1 MASGTLGQLPVWAV
15 DLLAAER
22 VGHLGLL
29 DDAGAPRVLPIV
41 YAVCEDG
48 VWSVID
54 NKRKRRQGDPARVRW
69 LRERPQAA
77 LTVDHYEDDW
87 RALAWVQLTGS
98 VKVIPIR
105 EGRDALACL
114 ARRYPQYDEDPPP
127 GPLLRLAVERALWW
141 RALEVD

>member
-1 MASGTLGQLPVWAV
+1 VASGTLEELPGWAS
-15 DLLAAER
+15 DLLTQER

-41 YAVCEDG
+41 YAVCEDA

-54 NKRKRRQGDPARVRW
+54 NKPKRRQDDLARVRW
-69 LRERPQAA
+69 LADRPEAA

-98 VKVIPIR
+98 VTIVPLHD
-105 EGRDALACL
+105 GPDALVGL
-114 ARRYPQYDEDPPP
+114 RRRYWQYEEDPPP
-127 GPLLRLAVERALWW
+127 GPLLRLQVERAVWW
-141 RALEVD
+141 RALDLD